1 VGTLTEAALGTKGRG
16 TVVDEDGVRSP
27 VQGSDGGNAL
37 DELERLQRD
46 EPEPAHTWPVVITL
60 AVVLAETVVL
70 ALAASSS
77 GSAVLFAE
85 AAQSLAGA
93 GVEMFLLLGVRR
105 AGRPADD
112 AHPLGHGREV
122 FFWSLLAAVGI
133 FVGGG
138 VVSISYGLRTLAQ
151 PPSSGDAY
159 LLGYIVLGVIAV
171 ADGWTLSAAVAP
183 LRRSAVV
190 GRVGFRRGLRQTS
203 DSATRTLIFDNAAAV
218 LGSLIGIVGLALHQ
232 LTGDARA
239 DAVASLAIGLV
250 LLLTTVALLHVNREL
265 LTDRSVAA
273 EVLDAMRERIVEQD
287 GIARVPDLLVVYTGP
302 HAVLITGTVV
312 LEQRLDVAGVER
324 ALANVGTVLARQ
336 WPGELRVYLSPVQA

>member
-1 VGTLTEAALGTKGRG
+1 VASDEPATPERG
-16 TVVDEDGVRSP
+16 NV
-27 VQGSDGGNAL
+27 L

-46 EPEPAHTWPVVITL
+46 EPEPAHTWPVMITL

-70 ALAASSS
+70 AFAASSS

-93 GVEMFLLLGVRR
+93 GVEVFLLLGVRR

-122 FFWSLLAAVGI
+122 FFWSLLASVGI

-138 VVSISYGLRTLAQ
+138 VVSISYGLRTLTR
-151 PPSSGDAY
+151 PPEGGDAY
-159 LLGYIVLGVIAV
+159 LLGYIVLALIAV
-171 ADGWTLSAAVAP
+171 ADGWTLYAAAAP

-190 GRVGFRRGLRQTS
+190 ARVGFRRGLRRTS
-203 DSATRTLIFDNAAAV
+203 DAATRTLIFDNAAAV
-218 LGSLIGIVGLALHQ
+218 LGSVVGILGLALHQ

-239 DAVASLAIGLV
+239 DATASLVIGAV

-265 LTDRSVAA
+265 LTDRSAAPEVVA
-273 EVLDAMRERIVEQD
+273 AMRERITEQD
-287 GIARVPDLLVVYTGP
+287 GIAQVPDLLVVYTGP

-312 LEQRLDVAGVER
+312 LERRLDVTAAER
-324 ALANVGTVLARQ
+324 ALAGVGEVLARQ
-336 WPGELRVYLSPVQA
+336 WPGELRVYLSPVRA

>member
-1 VGTLTEAALGTKGRG
+1 MANNDPAPSEH
-16 TVVDEDGVRSP
+16 
-27 VQGSDGGNAL
+27 GNVL

-70 ALAASSS
+70 AFAASAS

-93 GVEMFLLLGVRR
+93 GVEVFLLLGVRR

-122 FFWSLLAAVGI
+122 FFWSLLASVGI
-133 FVGGG
+133 FAGGG
-138 VVSISYGLRTLAQ
+138 VVSISYGIRTLTQ
-151 PPSSGDAY
+151 PPTNGDAY
-159 LLGYIVLGVIAV
+159 LLGYIVLAVIAV
-171 ADGWTLSAAVAP
+171 ADGWTLHAAVAP

-190 GRVGFRRGLRQTS
+190 ARVGFRRGLRRTS

-218 LGSLIGIVGLALHQ
+218 LGSLIGILGLALHQ
-232 LTGDARA
+232 VTGDARA
-239 DAVASLAIGLV
+239 DAAASLMIGVV
-250 LLLTTVALLHVNREL
+250 LLFTTVALLQANREL
-265 LTDRSVAA
+265 LTDRSVAPDVVA
-273 EVLDAMRERIVEQD
+273 AMRERITERD

-302 HAVLITGTVV
+302 HAVLVTGTVV
-312 LEQRLDVAGVER
+312 LERTLGVAGVER
-324 ALANVGTVLARQ
+324 ALADVGEVLARQ
-336 WPGELRVYLSPVQA
+336 WPGELRVYLSPVQS

>member
-1 VGTLTEAALGTKGRG
+1 MA
-16 TVVDEDGVRSP
+16 DEDGVPSHSP
-27 VQGSDGGNAL
+27 GSGNGNVL

-70 ALAASSS
+70 ALAANSS

-93 GVEMFLLLGVRR
+93 GVEVFLLLGVRR
-105 AGRPADD
+105 ADRPADD

-122 FFWSLLAAVGI
+122 FFWSLLASVGI

-138 VVSISYGLRTLAQ
+138 VVSIAYGLRTLSGPAAR
-151 PPSSGDAY
+151 GDAY
-159 LLGYIVLGVIAV
+159 LLGYIVLAVIAV
-171 ADGWTLSAAVAP
+171 ADGWTLWAAVGP

-190 GRVGFRRGLRQTS
+190 GHVGFRRGLRQTS

-218 LGSLIGIVGLALHQ
+218 LGSLVGIVGLAAHQ

-239 DAVASLAIGLV
+239 DAVASLVIGLV

-273 EVLDAMRERIVEQD
+273 EVVAAMRERILEQD
-287 GIARVPDLLVVYTGP
+287 GITQVPDLLVVYTGP

-312 LEQRLDVAGVER
+312 LDRRLDVAGVER
-324 ALANVGTVLARQ
+324 ALGNVGALLARQ
-336 WPGELRVYLSPVQA
+336 WPGELRVYLSPVQG